1 MERPIVLIDQAR
13 KDRALEAV
21 AACRVG
27 GSTPLEVV
35 IRPRKKPKTLDQ
47 LALYW
52 ALCTEIG
59 AAIGYAKDEM
69 SEVFIAKYVPPIT
82 RELPSGETVLI
93 KKTPSKWSK
102 QEASEVIDHVRR
114 FAAEEGIATHHPG
127 DLQ

>member
-1 MERPIVLIDQAR
+1 MERAIVLLDEAR
-13 KDRALEAV
+13 RARAVEAI

-27 GSTPLEVV
+27 GATPLEVV
-35 IRPRKKPKTLDQ
+35 IRPKRKPKTLDQ

-52 ALCTEIG
+52 VLCTEIG

-69 SEVFIAKYVPPIT
+69 SEVFVEKYVPPIA
-82 RELPSGETVLI
+82 RVLPSGETVLV

-102 QEASEVIDHVRR
+102 AEASQIIDHMLR
-114 FAAEEGIATHHPG
+114 FAAEEGIETHHPG